1 MKRSEINKALKELE
15 AMCQKYCCYLPPFC
29 HFTPEEW
36 ETKGHEYDE
45 VRDCMLGWDITDYG
59 LGKFDEMGFSL
70 ITIRNG
76 NRNMA
81 DKYPKVYAEKLL
93 YLKENQ
99 YAPNHFHWYKTEDI
113 INRGGGNVL
122 IRVYNSLP
130 NEEVD
135 YESDVTVH
143 TDGRTYTVPAGT
155 QIRLTPGES
164 IHIQQ
169 YLYHDFT
176 VEKGTGDYYLN
187 YELTTHQKEASEFI
201 LNHRFEKPI
210 GRFPT
215 IEEDEAPYRLL
226 CNEYPQAKE

>member
-36 ETKGHEYDE
+36 EQKGHEYDE

-93 YLKENQ
+93 YLKEEQ
-99 YAPNHFHWYKTEDI
+99 YSPNHFHWYKTEDI

-130 NEEVD
+130 DEEMDRVN
-135 YESDVTVH
+135 DVHVH
-143 TDGRTYTVPAGT
+143 VDGREMVVPAGT
-155 QIRLTPGES
+155 QVRLTPGES
-164 IHIQQ
+164 ISI
-169 YLYHDFT
+169 YPYMYHDFE
-176 VEKGTGDYYLN
+176 VEAGSGPVLLGEVSQCNDDNTDN
-187 YELTTHQKEASEFI
+187 RFYEQM
-201 LNHRFEKPI
+201 
-210 GRFPT
+210 GRFPA
-215 IEEDEAPYRLL
+215 IEEDEPPYRLL
-226 CNEYPQAKE
+226 CNEYPAAK